1 LENAKKMV
9 FTANTKRVQRDIRS
23 LRIQGAENVA
33 SEAVDALASEMN
45 SFKGKAKEFPKHLLE
60 TIDFLKSARPTEPAL
75 RNALRFIAL
84 QAVKSKARDVGELK
98 LLVSQEARDYHA
110 RSLATKLKIAEYG
123 ARLVPRRGNVL
134 VHCHSSTV
142 MRILKKAF
150 DDGKRPLVTCLE
162 TRPLYQG
169 RKSAAELAAHGL
181 RVRLAVDSAMVS
193 VLKEMKDDDCVLV
206 GCDAITAEGDLVNK
220 IGTAPL
226 ALAAQE
232 YEKKF
237 FSATGTHKFD
247 PLTLWGASEP
257 IEQRASEEVLSAR
270 EAAKFK
276 INPRKVEVLN
286 PAFDLVDA
294 KLVTAYVTELGV
306 IPPQSLLATVWKE
319 FGLDKKENY

>member
-1 LENAKKMV
+1 MS
-9 FTANTKRVQRDIRS
+9 FTPNTKRVWRDVKN
-23 LRIQGAENVA
+23 LEVQGAEAVA
-33 SEAVDALASEMN
+33 IAAVDALSAEMQA
-45 SFKGKAKEFPKHLLE
+45 FRGATREFPKHLLE

-98 LLVSQEARDYHA
+98 LLVAQEARDYHS

-134 VHCHSSTV
+134 LHCHSSTV
-142 MRILKKAF
+142 MRILKRAF
-150 DDGKRPLVTCLE
+150 DGGKRPVVTCLE
-162 TRPLYQG
+162 TRPLFQG
-169 RKSAAELAAHGL
+169 RKSAAELSAHGL
-181 RVRLAVDSAMVS
+181 KVRLAVDSAMVS

-226 ALAAQE
+226 ALAAAE

-237 FSATGTHKFD
+237 YSATGTHKFD
-247 PLTLWGASEP
+247 PLTLWGATEP
-257 IEQRASEEVLSAR
+257 IEQRAASEVLSAR
-270 EAAKFK
+270 EAAKIG
-276 INPRKVEVLN
+276 INPRKVGVLN

-294 KLVTAYVTELGV
+294 KFVTAYVTELGV

-319 FGLDKKENY
+319 FGLDEKKNY

>member
-1 LENAKKMV
+1 MS
-9 FTANTKRVQRDIRS
+9 FTSNTKRVCRDIKT
-23 LRIQGAENVA
+23 LRIQGAEAVA
-33 SEAVDALASEMN
+33 SAAVDALAAEMRAFAG
-45 SFKGKAKEFPKHLLE
+45 SPREFPKRLIE

-75 RNALRFIAL
+75 RNALRYIAL

-98 LLVSQEARDYHA
+98 LLVAQEARDYHS

-123 ARLVPRRGNVL
+123 ARLIPKRGNVL
-134 VHCHSSTV
+134 LHCHSSTV
-142 MRILKKAF
+142 MRILKRAH
-150 DDGKRPLVTCLE
+150 DSGKRPTVTCLE

-169 RKSAAELAAHGL
+169 RKSAAELAGHGL
-181 RVRLAVDSAMVS
+181 RVRLAVDSAMIS
-193 VLKEMKDDDCVLV
+193 VLKEMREEDCVFA
-206 GCDAITAEGDLVNK
+206 GADAITSEGDLVNK

-226 ALAAQE
+226 ALAARE

-247 PLTLWGASEP
+247 PLTLWGAMEP
-257 IEQRASEEVLSAR
+257 IEQRAADEVLGER
-270 EAAKFK
+270 EAAKHK
-276 INPRKVEVLN
+276 IKLLGAKRVEILN

-319 FGLDKKENY
+319 FGLDKKNGF